1 MASVLITGCSKGIGL
16 ATALVLGR
24 AGHTV
29 YATMRK
35 TRGSELAKTARKE
48 RLPIRVSAM
57 DVNSDRSV
65 RNAIASIQEKYGP
78 LDVLVNNAGI
88 ARSGSVEELPISDA
102 RAIMETNYFGPLR
115 CIQAVMPE
123 MRKRRSGCI
132 VNVSSVAGRISSPP
146 LTAYSAS
153 KYALESLSEGLAQEA
168 KMFNI
173 RVAIVQPGVI
183 QTAMSQRVAEIK
195 HDAAPAI
202 YPHERRMAHL
212 FSNSLQT
219 PTPPTVVAEKIREII
234 ESGTWKLRHPAGPDS
249 EGILTWRTLMTDEQW
264 VEQGAVDDETWQRN
278 MAALQ
283 NRSEAAGGASA

>member
-29 YATMRK
+29 FATMRDPK
-35 TRGSELAKTARKE
+35 NFPELAQTVEKE

-57 DVNSDRSV
+57 DVNSDESV
-65 RNAIASIQEKYGP
+65 RDGIGSIQRTHGP

-88 ARSGSVEELPISDA
+88 ERTGSVEELPISEA
-102 RAIMETNYFGPLR
+102 RAIMETNYFGPIR

-132 VNVSSVAGRISSPP
+132 INVSSVAGHIASPP

-168 KMFNI
+168 KMFDI
-173 RVAIVQPGVI
+173 RVAIVEPGII
-183 QTAMSQRVAEIK
+183 QTAMAQRVAGIK
-195 HDAAPAI
+195 GDQTSPI
-202 YPHERRMAHL
+202 YPHERRMASH
-212 FSNSLQT
+212 FSTSLQT

-234 ESGTWKLRHPAGPDS
+234 ESGTWKLRHPVGPDA
-249 EGILTWRTLMTDEQW
+249 EGYLKWRAAMTDEQW
-264 VEQGAVDDETWQRN
+264 VDLGAVDDETWERN
-278 MAALQ
+278 IAAAQ
-283 NRSEAAGGASA
+283 